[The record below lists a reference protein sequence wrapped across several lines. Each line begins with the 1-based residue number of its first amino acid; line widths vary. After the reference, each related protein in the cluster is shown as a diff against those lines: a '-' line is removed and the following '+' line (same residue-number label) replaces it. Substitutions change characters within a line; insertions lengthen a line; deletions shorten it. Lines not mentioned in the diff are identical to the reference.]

1 MNYYNN
7 DNDYYHYDDN
17 TTITQWENKQTI
29 NETLQLQM
37 TMIQWKMTTNKL
49 QYIKRQQNTNRMMM
63 VLEQS
68 IKLVLGTK
76 HIYRHMTAG

>member
-1 MNYYNN
+1 
-7 DNDYYHYDDN
+7 
-17 TTITQWENKQTI
+17 
-29 NETLQLQM
+29 
-37 TMIQWKMTTNKL
+37 MTTNKL

-63 VLEQS
+63 ALERS

>member
-29 NETLQLQM
+29 NETLQLQNGND
-37 TMIQWKMTTNKL
+37 TMKDD
-49 QYIKRQQNTNRMMM
+49 Y
-63 VLEQS
+63 
-68 IKLVLGTK
+68 
-76 HIYRHMTAG
+76 